1 MLKIIFFAQTRELVD
16 CDSVD
21 ITFEAKLSQLE
32 NIRQL
37 LVTRGDKWDLALQRE
52 KLLVAVNQTMSPW
65 DTLINDGDEIAF
77 FPPVTGG

>member
-1 MLKIIFFAQTRELVD
+1 MLKIVFFAQTRELVD

-21 ITFEAKLSQLE
+21 ITFIPEHAQLE

-37 LVTRGDKWDLALQRE
+37 LVTRGDKWDLALQRK

>member
-37 LVTRGDKWDLALQRE
+37 LVTRGDKWDLALQR
-52 KLLVAVNQTMSPW
+52 
-65 DTLINDGDEIAF
+65 
-77 FPPVTGG
+77 